1 MKNEKTVYFITR
13 YFYQNRLLIIIIIYH
28 IKARSLGCEHVA
40 NVWFENIISSLG
52 FELDV
57 RD

>member
-1 MKNEKTVYFITR
+1 MKNEKMAYFITR
-13 YFYQNRLLIIIIIYH
+13 YFYQNRLLIIIIYH

-40 NVWFENIISSLG
+40 NVWFENIISTLG